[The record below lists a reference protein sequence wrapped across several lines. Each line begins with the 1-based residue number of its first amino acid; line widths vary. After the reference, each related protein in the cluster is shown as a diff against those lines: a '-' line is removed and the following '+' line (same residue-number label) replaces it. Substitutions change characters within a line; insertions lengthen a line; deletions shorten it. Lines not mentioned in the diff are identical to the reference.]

1 MKERNRSMSK
11 CCDNETQC
19 ETSCATESCKPPC
32 ASETNECPIDCA
44 ADMWKSS
51 FFQAM
56 REAQVEVLKAKI
68 LKAHGP
74 MMEQAADALL
84 ESAMA
89 CWQTQIAKVKAAEA
103 AHGFKEKLR
112 DLWLQEKKK

>member
-1 MKERNRSMSK
+1 MSK
-11 CCDNETQC
+11 CCDSETQC
-19 ETSCATESCKPPC
+19 ETSCSNESCKTPC
-32 ASETNECPIDCA
+32 ESGPDECPIQCS
-44 ADMWKSS
+44 ADMWKGS

-56 REAQVEVLKAKI
+56 REAQVEILKAKI

-74 MMEQAADALL
+74 MMEQAADVFL
-84 ESAMA
+84 EAATA
-89 CWQTQIAKVKAAEA
+89 CWQTQIAKVRAVEA